1 MSPSTGQLTA
11 TDAEYLVVLVR
22 DDSSEF
28 AQQINDSLSLCQ
40 VTDELY
46 SAVETHSLAQ
56 RWLNWDHLGGDSTRG
71 GVLFSGGLF
80 VPGPKTE
87 KPASPAK
94 ALSQALRAMC
104 TQRESDVS
112 QVLTQAQRL
121 LATADITDINL
132 SIAVTAIV
140 LSQ

>member
-1 MSPSTGQLTA
+1 MSPSTGQLRR
-11 TDAEYLVVLVR
+11 TDARYLAVLVQ

-28 AQQINDSLSLCQ
+28 VQQITDSLSLCQ

-56 RWLNWDHLGGDSTRG
+56 RWLNWDHLGGESTRG
-71 GVLFSGGLF
+71 GVLFSGGLY

-87 KPASPAK
+87 KSASPAK
-94 ALSQALRAMC
+94 ALTQALRGMSAP
-104 TQRESDVS
+104 RETDVS
-112 QVLTQAQRL
+112 QVLTKAQQL
-121 LATADITDINL
+121 LATADVTDINL
-132 SIAVTAIV
+132 AIAVTAIV

>member
-1 MSPSTGQLTA
+1 MSPSTGQLTPA
-11 TDAEYLVVLVR
+11 DAQYLAVQVR

-28 AQQINDSLSLCQ
+28 VQQITDSLTLCQ

-56 RWLNWDHLGGDSTRG
+56 RWLNWNQLGGESTRG

-87 KPASPAK
+87 KSISPAR
-94 ALSQALRAMC
+94 ALSQALKRMSAR
-104 TQRESDVS
+104 RELDVS
-112 QVLTQAQRL
+112 QVLTQAQQV
-121 LATADITDINL
+121 LATADVSDINL
-132 SIAVTAIV
+132 AIAVAAIV
-140 LSQ
+140 LSK